1 MMVLS
6 LQEAEKIKEELK
18 QLKVRELIYELERRW
33 ETVIETHPRTTENRK
48 ANDILSLVENEIA
61 RRLGQWNG

>member
-33 ETVIETHPRTTENRK
+33 EIAVIETHPRTTENRK

-61 RRLGQWNG
+61 RRLGQ